1 LNQSSRPQQ
10 LPLCPSPSPSPQV
23 QHLTMTQLNDPA
35 TLTQLQV
42 LVDNMEDQLG
52 LAQLGLSLLRVQL
65 AVLTKGTTTDPIA
78 TSDHS
83 PTEKPSSPPPPSQNS
98 GSSHK
103 QHEPTRRPTKP
114 SLSDWTSSPLTYS
127 WSPQPQYPPA
137 WPTST
142 NTTRRITRPFSEPS
156 GGGRT
161 NSRATSRKNNQ
172 NRRKDKNYY
181 PEPKKTDIWK
191 DPWRNKEYEDQLKED
206 QH

>member
-1 LNQSSRPQQ
+1 
-10 LPLCPSPSPSPQV
+10 
-23 QHLTMTQLNDPA
+23 
-35 TLTQLQV
+35 
-42 LVDNMEDQLG
+42 MEDQLG

-65 AVLTKGTTTDPIA
+65 AVLMKGTTANPTA

-83 PTEKPSSPPPPSQNS
+83 PTEKPSSPPPPSQSS
-98 GSSHK
+98 GSSHE
-103 QHEPTRRPTKP
+103 QHEPTGRPTKSSP
-114 SLSDWTSSPLTYS
+114 SDWTSTPSTYS

-142 NTTRRITRPFSEPS
+142 NTTRRITQPFSEPS

-181 PEPKKTDIWK
+181 PKLKNTNIWK
-191 DPWRNKEYEDQLKED
+191 DLWRNKEYEDQLKED
-206 QH
+206 QHQQLHWTACRRRTCRWHKD